1 MIAPADP
8 LPDDIETAHQLI
20 RELLETLS
28 QQLHLN
34 AKLQHQLEQL
44 LRHRYGRK
52 SEQVDPGQLLLFAQE
67 ILAQAEPEP
76 EPEPE
81 PTSPAEPGPE
91 PPPPPGAPKPKK
103 KGHGRK
109 PLPAHLPRQPVVHDV
124 PPELL
129 PCPDCGATRQC
140 IGAEVRE
147 QLEYV
152 PASLI
157 VIEHIRPKYACPDCA
172 ANVVIADRLPEP
184 IEKGLPGPG
193 LMAHVIT
200 NKYAD
205 HLPLYRQEGILQ
217 RQGVELSRSTLC
229 DWMAV
234 AAELLQPIVTLMM
247 AKVLESRVV
256 QNDDTP
262 VKVQDHDGKGI
273 KTGRLW
279 DSIGDHYN
287 PYVVYTYT
295 PDRSAAGPAALFK
308 GYQGYLQADAYAA
321 YDGLFTT
328 GTIIEV
334 GCMMHARRKFYEART
349 TDPPRAHQALAWIK
363 LLYKVEDEA
372 KEKHASDDYEAFVA
386 ARHAL
391 RQERSRPIF
400 QQFHDWL
407 EAEGPKVLPKSPIAE
422 AIQYAWNHW
431 AALSRPL
438 EAGFLEL
445 DNGACER
452 AFKPVALGRKNW
464 LFAGSDRGGRTAAVL
479 MSLCTTC
486 KVLGIDPQAYLRDVL
501 DRISTHP
508 ARRIEELLP
517 DRWQAL
523 RDPGATAME

>member
-1 MIAPADP
+1 MNTPLVDA
-8 LPDDIETAHQLI
+8 LPDDLETAHQLI
-20 RELLETLS
+20 RELLATLHE
-28 QQLHLN
+28 QIHLN
-34 AKLQHQLEQL
+34 EKLQHQLEQL
-44 LRHRYGRK
+44 LRQRYGRK
-52 SEQVDPGQLLLFAQE
+52 SEQVDPAQLLLFAQE
-67 ILAQAEPEP
+67 ILAQAEAEP
-76 EPEPE
+76 TPQSEAVPE
-81 PTSPAEPGPE
+81 PT
-91 PPPPPGAPKPKK
+91 PPPSAPQPKK
-103 KGHGRK
+103 NGHGRK
-109 PLPAHLPRQPVVHDV
+109 PLPASLPRKPVVHDV
-124 PPELL
+124 PPEQL
-129 PCPDCGATRQC
+129 PCPDCGTMRQC

-157 VIEHIRPKYACPDCA
+157 VIEHIRPKYACPECA

-205 HLPLYRQEGILQ
+205 HLPLYRQEGILE

-247 AKVLESRVV
+247 AKILESKVV

-262 VKVQDHDGKGI
+262 VKVQDHAGKGI
-273 KTGRLW
+273 KTGRHW
-279 DSIGDHYN
+279 DSIGDHN
-287 PYVVYTYT
+287 HPYVVHTYT
-295 PDRSAAGPAALFK
+295 PDRSGAGPAAIFK
-308 GYQGYLQADAYAA
+308 GFEGYLQADAYSA
-321 YDGLFTT
+321 YDALFTS
-328 GTIIEV
+328 GKILEV

-349 TDPPRAHQALAWIK
+349 SDPPRAHQALAWIK
-363 LLYKVEDEA
+363 LLYDVEREA
-372 KEKHASDDYEAFVA
+372 KQEHETEEYEAFVA

-391 RQERSRPIF
+391 RGERSRPIF

-407 EAEGPKVLPKSPIAE
+407 IAEAPKVLPKSPIGE
-422 AIQYAWNHW
+422 AIQYALNHW
-431 AALSRPL
+431 AALERPL

-464 LFAGSDRGGRTAAVL
+464 LFAGSDRGGETAAVL

-486 KVLGIDPQAYLRDVL
+486 KNLGIDPQAYLRDVL

-523 RDPGATAME
+523 RQASAAAKD